1 MKGRRAALLAATV
14 FWPAMAFAHTG
25 DGHAGGFLSG
35 LHHPISGLD
44 HVLAMVSVGTLGC
57 TASRSRSVAASRDFS
72 HGDGFRRNAGTHRSA
87 TTRSRDRHRG
97 FCVDPRS
104 RRPHGVAAFAVGRG
118 GHRGY
123 LCHLPWSRA
132 WNRTT
137 GWYQRFAIQHGIRC
151 SHRAP
156 ARGWNWHRHHSSLD
170 MGAASLTCGRMLCSH
185 GRSRFPMEGNRM
197 TTASLRKIL
206 LVVGTVLLL
215 PGTAHAHLAST
226 GLGPFYDGA
235 THFAISPDEFIP
247 ALALALLAGL
257 RGPRTGRL
265 ALFLLPA
272 AWFLGGIFGLAVP
285 RASQSTALTCISF
298 LILGVLVAMDAPLRS
313 TLVAGLAV
321 DIGAYHRI
329 CQWRRH
335 V

>member
-1 MKGRRAALLAATV
+1 
-14 FWPAMAFAHTG
+14 
-25 DGHAGGFLSG
+25 
-35 LHHPISGLD
+35 
-44 HVLAMVSVGTLGC
+44 
-57 TASRSRSVAASRDFS
+57 
-72 HGDGFRRNAGTHRSA
+72 
-87 TTRSRDRHRG
+87 
-97 FCVDPRS
+97 
-104 RRPHGVAAFAVGRG
+104 
-118 GHRGY
+118 
-123 LCHLPWSRA
+123 
-132 WNRTT
+132 
-137 GWYQRFAIQHGIRC
+137 
-151 SHRAP
+151 
-156 ARGWNWHRHHSSLD
+156 
-170 MGAASLTCGRMLCSH
+170 
-185 GRSRFPMEGNRM
+185 MEGNRM

-285 RASQSTALTCISF
+285 RASQSAALTCISF

-321 DIGAYHRI
+321 TLGLTTGYLNGAAMSDAMLGTLGLIGSVTSLFILIALAAALVASLRI
-329 CQWRRH
+329 PWTRIVVRVAGSWIAAAGLLLLGWAVHTERAKLRSEIPLTSQQQVAIVPPAGGIDWN
-335 V
+335 VSSGALTVSSISSGSET